1 MIKVGIISDTHNSLR
16 EEIINELHTCDYII
30 HGGDIIDEKILNK
43 LKSISK
49 VFVVKGNND
58 YLDLNEEIYF
68 QIGTYTFYMVHE
80 LGEKKDVDFYI
91 YGHSHQLACYNKG
104 KTLYVNPGSC
114 GKKRFSLH

>member
-80 LGEKKDVDFYI
+80 LGEKKMLIFI
-91 YGHSHQLACYNKG
+91 FMGILIN
-104 KTLYVNPGSC
+104 
-114 GKKRFSLH
+114 